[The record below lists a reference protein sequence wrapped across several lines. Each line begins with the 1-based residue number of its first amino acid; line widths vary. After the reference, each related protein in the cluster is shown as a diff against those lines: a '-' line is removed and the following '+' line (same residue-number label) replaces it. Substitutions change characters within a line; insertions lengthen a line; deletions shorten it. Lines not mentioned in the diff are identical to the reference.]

1 MHFAWKGLPER
12 RSRGGGAAIA
22 ILRHK
27 ARSREAKRNA
37 HVSKSLGLAIA
48 GLLFLLGSGV
58 SFAVDIP
65 RLPGK
70 VTDLTSARVLAAGA
84 SQMDQAIRRLAD
96 ERSVDLFVLFV
107 DTTADR
113 TVGDYAGDVFRA
125 NSLGENDALFVV
137 AVADRSYWLEL
148 DTVSTIDP
156 AAATQLRSRN
166 IEPRLRAADWTGAVV
181 ATADGLRGA
190 IAGSP
195 GSVQQPPVPTG
206 DSGFAVRALVV
217 VALLIGGFWALTSFT
232 SSRRAQAEAKRTADE
247 RDQRTGELARAAN
260 AALLKG
266 DDALH
271 DAEQELAFAEAQFGE
286 SEVLPYREAVKTAG
300 TEMKAA
306 FAIRQRLDDE
316 TPEDPATRESMLRE
330 LLDHTAK
337 AQATLDE
344 QRDRIEKLRDL
355 ERRAPEILA
364 QLPEEISAT
373 EARLQEAKT
382 TLRRLMSYAPSSWNS
397 VKGNVAEAEK
407 RLAFARAQLDTQG
420 NVADKDKQSVPR
432 RVRLAQEAVAQAQQL
447 LDAVEAL
454 ARSVE
459 DAEQRIASELQA
471 ARTDVAAAHAAV
483 RPGGNGFHAKL
494 AQAESAL
501 QQAERL
507 AGAPQPDVLGAMR
520 FATQANSLA
529 DEVLANVREAEAQ
542 RVREAQQVES
552 LLRQADAGYQRAA
565 DYIIPRRAG
574 VRREARTRLAES
586 RSHLEQALS
595 LSGEDP
601 RAAAAEAQRA
611 ISLADEAYRLAE
623 EDFDSYDDAGGMF
636 GGGRRGGGIFPP
648 IIIGGWGGGFGGNR
662 GGGFGGTPW
671 GQGGGGF
678 GGGASGG
685 GGFGGGGR
693 SGGGRF

>member
-1 MHFAWKGLPER
+1 MTRWLGPAV
-12 RSRGGGAAIA
+12 AA
-22 ILRHK
+22 
-27 ARSREAKRNA
+27 
-37 HVSKSLGLAIA
+37 
-48 GLLFLLGSGV
+48 LLFLLSPGISY
-58 SFAVDIP
+58 AADIP

-70 VTDLTSARVLAAGA
+70 ITDLTSARVLSGGTA
-84 SQMDQAIRRLAD
+84 QIDQAIRRLAD
-96 ERSVDLFVLFV
+96 EKSVDLFVLFV
-107 DTTADR
+107 DTTADL
-113 TVGDYAGDVFRA
+113 TVGDYARQVFRT

-137 AVADRSYWLEL
+137 AVADRSYWVEL

-156 AAATQLRSRN
+156 AAAAQLRSRA

-190 IAGSP
+190 TVGSP
-195 GSVQQPPVPTG
+195 GQEPSPIPTG

-217 VALLIGGFWALTSFT
+217 VALLIGGFWALNAFT
-232 SSRRAQAEAKRTADE
+232 STRAARADAKRTADE
-247 RDQRTGELARAAN
+247 RDKRTGELARAAN

-286 SEVLPYREAVKTAG
+286 SEVLPYREAVKAAA

-316 TPEDPATRESMLRE
+316 TPEDPATRENMLRE

-364 QLPEEISAT
+364 QLPEEIAAT
-373 EARLQEAKT
+373 EARLAETKT
-382 TLRRLMSYAPSSWNS
+382 TLQGLMSHAPSSWHS

-407 RLAFARAQLDTQG
+407 RLAFARTQLDAPDG
-420 NVADKDKQSVPR
+420 VADKQGMPR
-432 RVRLAQEAVAQAQQL
+432 RVRLAQEAVAQARQL

-454 ARSVE
+454 ARSLE
-459 DAEQRIASELQA
+459 DAEDRLASELQA

-483 RPGGNGFHAKL
+483 RTGGNGFHAKL
-494 AQAESAL
+494 AEAESAL

-507 AGAPQPDVLGAMR
+507 ARAPQPDVLGAIR
-520 FATQANSLA
+520 LATQANSLA

-542 RVREAQQVES
+542 RLREAQQVES

-595 LSGEDP
+595 LSGDDP

-648 IIIGGWGGGFGGNR
+648 IIIGGWGGGLGGNR